1 MTWANWLLILMIWVY
16 QSLSFGISEEY
27 STHVFFIP

>member
-1 MTWANWLLILMIWVY
+1 MTWANWLLILRTRFTRAYEIR
-16 QSLSFGISEEY
+16 ISEEY